1 MDGMR
6 IRQLRNH
13 EKNSRRAG
21 RPGFTLIE
29 VLLVVAILGIIA
41 AAVVPSLIGRQKQA
55 YEDQTRNN
63 IRGLESALTMYAVDH
78 DGTYPSGG
86 REALAT
92 LASAS
97 EYRGRKLPAYVD
109 ETPKDAWGEQ
119 LYYEYP
125 TSKPVKGEKP
135 AIWSSGPNRQNED
148 GSGDDINNWTDR

>member
-1 MDGMR
+1 MR
-6 IRQLRNH
+6 SRRLRDRKMNL
-13 EKNSRRAG
+13 RRAG
-21 RPGFTLIE
+21 RTGFTLIE

-55 YEDQTRNN
+55 YEDQTRND

-86 REALAT
+86 REALNSLTAP
-92 LASAS
+92 S
-97 EYRGRKLPAYVD
+97 EYRGKKLSAYIG

-119 LYYEYP
+119 LYYEFP
-125 TSKPVKGEKP
+125 TSKPVKGDKP
-135 AIWSSGPNRQNED
+135 AIWSSGGNRQNED

>member
-1 MDGMR
+1 MR
-6 IRQLRNH
+6 IRQLRNQ
-13 EKNSRRAG
+13 ETNLRRAG
-21 RPGFTLIE
+21 QSGFTLIE

-55 YEDQTRNN
+55 YEDQTRND
-63 IRGLESALTMYAVDH
+63 IRGLESTLTMYAVDH

-86 REALAT
+86 RDALNQLT
-92 LASAS
+92 SPS
-97 EYRGRKLPAYVD
+97 EYRGKKLSAYLS

-135 AIWSSGPNRQNED
+135 AIWSSGGNRQNED
-148 GSGDDINNWTDR
+148 GSGDDINNWSDR

>member
-1 MDGMR
+1 MR
-6 IRQLRNH
+6 TRRLPHQKLNL
-13 EKNSRRAG
+13 RRAG
-21 RPGFTLIE
+21 RTGFTLIE

-55 YEDQTRNN
+55 YADQTRND

-86 REALAT
+86 RESLNSLT
-92 LASAS
+92 QPS
-97 EYRGRKLPAYVD
+97 EYRGKKLSAYIA

-125 TSKPVKGEKP
+125 TSKAVKGEKP
-135 AIWSSGPNRQNED
+135 AIWSSGENRQNED